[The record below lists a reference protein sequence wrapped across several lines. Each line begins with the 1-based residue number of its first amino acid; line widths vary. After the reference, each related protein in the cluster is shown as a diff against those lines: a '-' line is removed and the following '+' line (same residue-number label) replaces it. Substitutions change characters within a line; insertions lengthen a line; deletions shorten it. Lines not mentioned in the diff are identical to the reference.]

1 MVRVGKNYALLR
13 DKRGF
18 IERARS
24 QRYIGFQ
31 KVKLVTE
38 SFTLL
43 LE

>member
-13 DKRGF
+13 DKEALQR
-18 IERARS
+18 ERS